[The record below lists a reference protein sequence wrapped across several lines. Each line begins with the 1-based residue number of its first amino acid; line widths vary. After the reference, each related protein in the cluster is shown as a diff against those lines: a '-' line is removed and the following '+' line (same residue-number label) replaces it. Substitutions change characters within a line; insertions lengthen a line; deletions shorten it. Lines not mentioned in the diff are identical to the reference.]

1 MSAPVRTQPAASA
14 PAPQSEDELRVQLAD
29 FYHLVSY
36 LGWTELIFNHISAR
50 LPGDE
55 HAYLVNPMGLHYD
68 EVTPENLLVVGSDGQ
83 LKRESPYKPN
93 PAGFA
98 LHGVIHEFRPDV
110 GCVAHTHTTPVSAMS
125 MKALQVDHNSFY
137 GAQLYGRVAYHDFEG
152 ITIYSDER
160 ERMLRSLGD
169 KHVLVLRNHGV
180 AVCEADIPLTF
191 FLLWT
196 VQRAA
201 EIQCAAGQIPGPDT
215 ALPPQVM
222 EKCAADAQR
231 LKENASFATLLFDA
245 MVRKMKR
252 DRSDTCQPAG

>member
-1 MSAPVRTQPAASA
+1 MNTPTQIRKDATPMAGMTE
-14 PAPQSEDELRVQLAD
+14 QELRVQLAD

-36 LGWTELIFNHISAR
+36 LGWTELIFNHISVR
-50 LPGDE
+50 LPGEE

-68 EVTPENLLVVGSDGQ
+68 EVTPENLLVVGVDGK
-83 LKRESPYKPN
+83 LKRESEYRPN

-98 LHGVIHEFRPDV
+98 LHGVIHEFRADV
-110 GCVAHTHTTPVSAMS
+110 GCVAHTHTTPISAVV
-125 MKALQVDHNSFY
+125 MKDGHIDHNNFN

-152 ITIYSDER
+152 ITIYGEER
-160 ERMLRSLGD
+160 ERMLASLGD
-169 KHVLVLRNHGV
+169 KHVLVLRNHGI

-201 EIQCAAGQIPGPDT
+201 EIQCAAAAIPGPNVQLSD
-215 ALPPQVM
+215 
-222 EKCAADAQR
+222 EIKRKCAEDAQR
-231 LKENASFATLLFDA
+231 LKDNAAFATLLFDA

-252 DRSDTCQPAG
+252 ERPEFA

>member
-1 MSAPVRTQPAASA
+1 MNDLTPIHKPLAEMTEA
-14 PAPQSEDELRVQLAD
+14 ELRVQLAD

-36 LGWTELIFNHISAR
+36 MGWTELIFNHISVR

-68 EVTPENLLVVGSDGQ
+68 EVTPENLLVVGVDGK

-98 LHGVIHEFRPDV
+98 LHGVIHEHRPDV
-110 GCVAHTHTTPVSAMS
+110 GCVAHTHTTPISAIVGKMAPIS
-125 MKALQVDHNSFY
+125 HDNFN
-137 GAQLYGRVAYHDFEG
+137 GAQLYGRVAYHEFEG
-152 ITIYSDER
+152 ITIYDTER
-160 ERMLRSLGD
+160 ERMLASLGD
-169 KHVLVLRNHGV
+169 KHVLVLRNHGI

-201 EIQCAAGQIPGPDT
+201 EIQCATAGIPGPDST
-215 ALPPQVM
+215 LP
-222 EKCAADAQR
+222 EGIKRKCAEDAQR
-231 LKENASFATLLFDA
+231 LKDNSSFATLLFDA

-252 DRSDTCQPAG
+252 DCPQFA